1 MRHNCRSTHLGRR
14 TGHRMSM
21 LNNLA
26 TSLFTHKRI
35 TTTHAR
41 AKEVQKIAEHLIT
54 LAKKGDLA
62 AKRQVFRYIHNR
74 DVAADLFGVI
84 APQYNESANQAE
96 RKSGFTR
103 IIKIGHRVG
112 DAASMVLL
120 ELV

>member
-1 MRHNCRSTHLGRR
+1 MRHNCKTKYLGRR
-14 TGHRMSM
+14 TGHRLSM

-41 AKEVQKIAEHLIT
+41 AKEVQKLAENLIS

-74 DVAADLFGVI
+74 DVAADLFNVI
-84 APQYNESANQAE
+84 APQYKEGANQAE
-96 RKSGFTR
+96 RHGGFTR